1 MKRTLV
7 TVPKPTH
14 KVKMMKVDHTSKKD
28 FVKTMISCTN
38 FSLKHHNAEEHI
50 HAYVAN
56 ICERGENDVWGEFL
70 LWLASLHELD

>member
-1 MKRTLV
+1 
-7 TVPKPTH
+7 
-14 KVKMMKVDHTSKKD
+14 MM
-28 FVKTMISCTN
+28 SCTN

-56 ICERGENDVWGEFL
+56 VCERGENDVWGEFL